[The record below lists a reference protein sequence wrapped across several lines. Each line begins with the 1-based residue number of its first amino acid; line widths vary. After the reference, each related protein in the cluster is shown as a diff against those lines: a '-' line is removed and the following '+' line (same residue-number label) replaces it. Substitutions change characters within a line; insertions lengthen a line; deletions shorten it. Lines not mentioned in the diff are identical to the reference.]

1 MDLDF
6 KYYLSVFWRRFPYF
20 LVIAALISALGLT
33 VAALL
38 PPVYRATARMLV
50 ETPQIPGD
58 LAQSTVPVNAIEQIE
73 IIQQRLMT
81 RANLLGLAERF
92 DIYADR
98 EGMSANDVV
107 DDMRARVIFNTDRPL
122 RNGRPIEG
130 ATIISVSFDAPT
142 AGLSADV
149 TNEITTLILQENVQL
164 RTDRATDTLE
174 FFEQEVA
181 RLGGEL
187 DRIAAQILA
196 FKNENEDALPDS
208 LDFRR
213 NEQTL
218 NQERLLQLEREE
230 ASLRDARARMVA
242 IYEQTGRVSTNRQL
256 SPEEQ
261 ELADLRRDLQRT
273 LAVYSE
279 SSPNV
284 RLLRNR
290 IAALE
295 PVVAEQLSQLDP
307 EYAGMSEFDIQ
318 LAQFDGRLE
327 FLTEEKA
334 RIESRLAELEAS
346 IARTPAVEITLAA
359 LERDQANLRAQYDA
373 AEARLS
379 QAAVGERIE
388 VLAKGERFSLIEQ
401 ATPPEDPVMPNR
413 TMIAGGGVAAGLG
426 AGLAFI
432 VLMELLNRSI
442 RRPVEIV
449 DKLGI
454 QPFATIPYI
463 PTRQEITRKRGIV
476 ASVLAVIAIAIP
488 AGLFALHTYYLPL
501 DLMLRNLASRFGLGG
516 LLS

>member
-81 RANLLGLAERF
+81 RADLLGLAERF

-273 LAVYSE
+273 LAVYSK

-334 RIESRLAELEAS
+334 RIEVPARRAGGLHRPHASRRDHPRGAS
-346 IARTPAVEITLAA
+346 SATRRTCARST
-359 LERDQANLRAQYDA
+359 
-373 AEARLS
+373 
-379 QAAVGERIE
+379 
-388 VLAKGERFSLIEQ
+388 
-401 ATPPEDPVMPNR
+401 TPPR
-413 TMIAGGGVAAGLG
+413 RGCRRR
-426 AGLAFI
+426 
-432 VLMELLNRSI
+432 RS
-442 RRPVEIV
+442 
-449 DKLGI
+449 
-454 QPFATIPYI
+454 
-463 PTRQEITRKRGIV
+463 
-476 ASVLAVIAIAIP
+476 AS
-488 AGLFALHTYYLPL
+488 
-501 DLMLRNLASRFGLGG
+501 ASRCWPRA
-516 LLS
+516 SASR

>member
-33 VAALL
+33 VAAIL

-107 DDMRARVIFNTDRPL
+107 DDMRARMVFNTDRPL

-181 RLGGEL
+181 RLGGAL

-261 ELADLRRDLQRT
+261 ELADLRRDLQRA

-295 PVVAEQLSQLDP
+295 PVVEEQLSQLDP
-307 EYAGMSEFDIQ
+307 EYAGLSEFEIQ

-327 FLTEEKA
+327 FIAGEKA
-334 RIESRLAELEAS
+334 RIEARLAELEAS
-346 IARTPAVEITLAA
+346 IGRTPAVEITLAA

-401 ATPPEDPVMPNR
+401 ATPPENPVMPNR
-413 TMIAGGGVAAGLG
+413 AMIAGGGVAAGLG

-463 PTRQEITRKRGIV
+463 PTRQEISRKRGIV